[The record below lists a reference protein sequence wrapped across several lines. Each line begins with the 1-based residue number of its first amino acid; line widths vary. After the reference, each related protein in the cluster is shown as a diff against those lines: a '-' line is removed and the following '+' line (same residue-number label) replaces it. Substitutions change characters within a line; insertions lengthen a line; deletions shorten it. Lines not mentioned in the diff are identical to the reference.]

1 MEKPDGLPLPSGNTP
16 RVSWAPSQLKAG
28 GEAAVSGGAGSSAR
42 PSEDHSESL
51 FLLHS
56 RGFLPET
63 AFPKRSERGWKGR
76 TGKDNPFNLWPLP
89 RHKFCSFNPTEI
101 RNQKPR
107 MKRHWTMSVKP

>member
-42 PSEDHSESL
+42 PSENHSESL
-51 FLLHS
+51 FLLHW

-63 AFPKRSERGWKGR
+63 AFPKRSEKGVER
-76 TGKDNPFNLWPLP
+76 EDGKRQP
-89 RHKFCSFNPTEI
+89 
-101 RNQKPR
+101 
-107 MKRHWTMSVKP
+107 V